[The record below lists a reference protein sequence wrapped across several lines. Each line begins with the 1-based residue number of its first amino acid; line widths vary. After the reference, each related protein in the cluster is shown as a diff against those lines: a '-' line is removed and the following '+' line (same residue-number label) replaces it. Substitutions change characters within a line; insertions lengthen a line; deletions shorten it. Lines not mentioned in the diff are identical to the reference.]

1 MTKEEKEKLKEEGEE
16 RTEIENAP
24 LGVTTITEL
33 DLRIETLACRIS
45 QEAVTHTVW

>member
-1 MTKEEKEKLKEEGEE
+1 MTKEGKRKLKEEEE